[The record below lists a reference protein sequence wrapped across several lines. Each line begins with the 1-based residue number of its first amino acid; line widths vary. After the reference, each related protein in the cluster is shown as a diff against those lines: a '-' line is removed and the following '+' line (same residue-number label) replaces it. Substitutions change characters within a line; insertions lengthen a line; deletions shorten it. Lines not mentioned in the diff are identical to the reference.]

1 MRFDINITRLI
12 NFIFIKMP
20 KSQKRVSCILTL
32 MALSCELY
40 AQSYYMHEVA
50 EDAGYR
56 NSGWNFLEALQWI
69 VILGIGLLFIVGFGI
84 GWIKEQFETPSST
97 LSTPPK

>member
-1 MRFDINITRLI
+1 MKRF
-12 NFIFIKMP
+12 
-20 KSQKRVSCILTL
+20 
-32 MALSCELY
+32 ALFFVLYMYIGCLY

-56 NSGWNFLEALQWI
+56 NSGLNFLEALQWI

-84 GWIKEQFETPSST
+84 GWIIGCPV
-97 LSTPPK
+97 LL